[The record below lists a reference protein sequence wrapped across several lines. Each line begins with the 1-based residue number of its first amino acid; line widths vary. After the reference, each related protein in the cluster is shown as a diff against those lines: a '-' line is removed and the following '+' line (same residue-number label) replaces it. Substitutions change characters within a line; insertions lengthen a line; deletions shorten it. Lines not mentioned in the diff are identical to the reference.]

1 MWLHFKKFRAVYN
14 NILGVIEE
22 SDIRNLTPVF
32 EKEER
37 LFKIVNRLK
46 RQVLVENTTMKK
58 SKGEKE
64 QWQQRETSNF
74 FG

>member
-14 NILGVIEE
+14 NILDVIEE